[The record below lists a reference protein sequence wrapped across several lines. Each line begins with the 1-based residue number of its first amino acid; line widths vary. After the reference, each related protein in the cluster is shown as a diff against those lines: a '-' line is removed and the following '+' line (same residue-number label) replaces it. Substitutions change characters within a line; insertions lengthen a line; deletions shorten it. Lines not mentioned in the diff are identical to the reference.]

1 MKVKSVGK
9 SQGVSKTKAV
19 KKKSTPKVT
28 FTEILSYLEND
39 REKSREMLDE
49 LLKEIEDKGSVLV
62 EHRTV
67 ESLIEYRDMIKG
79 FVQEAVE
86 SGYAIDQRRGIS
98 PSGRTRIMR
107 TVKEVDKRLVELT
120 NMILTQENKQIRI
133 LEKVGQIQGLLVNLV
148 L

>member
-1 MKVKSVGK
+1 MKVKSATRTQAVNGK
-9 SQGVSKTKAV
+9 QPIKKTKLSRV
-19 KKKSTPKVT
+19 S
-28 FTEILSYLEND
+28 FTEILSNLEND
-39 REKSREMLDE
+39 RERSKEMLDE
-49 LLKEIEDKGSVLV
+49 LLAHIEQKGKDLI

-79 FVQEAVE
+79 FIQEAVNG
-86 SGYAIDQRRGIS
+86 GYEVHERRGIS
-98 PSGRTRIMR
+98 PSGRNRIMR

-120 NMILTQENKQIRI
+120 NMILKQESKQIRV